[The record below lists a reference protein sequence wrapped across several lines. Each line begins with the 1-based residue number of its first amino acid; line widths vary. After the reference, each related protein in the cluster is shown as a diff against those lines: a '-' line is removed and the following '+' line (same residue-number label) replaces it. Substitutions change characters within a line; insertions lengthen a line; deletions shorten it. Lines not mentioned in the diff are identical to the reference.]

1 METSVEQHVPTIS
14 VELSSVYLGDKRL
27 CRRLQG
33 VAEAIAQT
41 PSASLPTIFKG
52 GAALEGTY
60 RLLRNARVTLP
71 RVLRP
76 HHEATWER
84 AQKAGSILALHD
96 TTEFTFEGE
105 TGREGLGPVSGGQ
118 GFFAHVALAVTADGR
133 RRPLGVLGLLPVI
146 RTAKPKPKPKP
157 KSKRPAAKSGS
168 KAATKVA
175 KKPSWRVK
183 YDDPN
188 KESLRWLN
196 LVEQVEAESEGR
208 AEIIHVMDR
217 EADDYAL
224 LAVLSSPRRFVI
236 RRKHN
241 RVIAPEIPGESTR
254 KVDDALAEAPYL
266 LERTVKLSA
275 RRTDTAA
282 PKAQRLYPTRA
293 MRTATLRVSSARVT
307 LVRPHGLPT
316 TLPATLALNV
326 VDVQEVGAPEGE
338 KPVCWVL
345 FTSEPVTTK
354 EQVERVVD
362 IYRARWVI
370 EDYFMALKTGCA
382 FESRQLESATTLLNL
397 LAILVPIA
405 WRLLLLRN
413 LARDDPD
420 APGSD
425 VLPPSQL
432 EVLSAVSPKK
442 LPQNPTA
449 RDVFLAVAALGG
461 HIKNNGSPGWRVL
474 ARGYQHLLTLE
485 QGWLIARASLLAS
498 SPVNPRSA
506 KR

>member
-1 METSVEQHVPTIS
+1 METSVAHHVPTIS
-14 VELSSVYLGDKRL
+14 VELSSVYLGDQRL

-84 AQKAGSILALHD
+84 AQEAGSILALHD
-96 TTEFTFEGE
+96 TTEFTFDGE
-105 TGREGLGPVSGGQ
+105 AERKGLGPVSSGQ

-146 RTAKPKPKPKP
+146 RKPKPKPKRT
-157 KSKRPAAKSGS
+157 SAKSGT

-175 KKPSWRVK
+175 KKTSWRVK
-183 YDDPN
+183 YDDPT

-196 LVEQVEAESEGR
+196 LVEQVEAQSEGR

-224 LAVLSSPRRFVI
+224 LSVLSSPRRFVL

-241 RVIAPEIPGESTR
+241 RVIAPEMPGDPVR

-266 LERTVKLSA
+266 LKRTVKLSA

-282 PKAQRLYPTRA
+282 PKARRLYPTRA

-326 VDVQEVGAPEGE
+326 VHVQEVDVPEGE
-338 KPVCWVL
+338 KPVSWVL

-382 FESRQLESATTLLNL
+382 FEDRQLESATTLLNL

-413 LARDDPD
+413 LARDEPD
-420 APGSD
+420 APGSE

-432 EVLSAVSPKK
+432 EVLNAVSPKK
-442 LPQNPTA
+442 LPANPTA

-461 HIKNNGSPGWRVL
+461 HIKNNGNPGWRVL
-474 ARGYQHLLTLE
+474 ARGYEQLLTLE
-485 QGWLIARASLLAS
+485 QGWLIARASLS
-498 SPVNPRSA
+498 SSAPVNPRSA

>member
-71 RVLRP
+71 RVLAP

-84 AQKAGSILALHD
+84 AQEAGSILALHD
-96 TTEFTFEGE
+96 TTEFAFDGE
-105 TGREGLGPVSGGQ
+105 AAREGLGPVSGGQ

-146 RTAKPKPKPKP
+146 RTAKPKPKPK
-157 KSKRPAAKSGS
+157 RPAAKSGS
-168 KAATKVA
+168 KATTKVA

-183 YDDPN
+183 YADPN

-196 LVEQVEAESEGR
+196 LVEQVEAQSEGR
-208 AEIIHVMDR
+208 AEIVHVMDR

-224 LAVLSSPRRFVI
+224 LATLSSPRRFVI

-241 RVIAPEIPGESTR
+241 RLIAPETPGEPAR

-282 PKAQRLYPTRA
+282 PKAQRLNPTRA

-326 VDVQEVGAPEGE
+326 VDVREVGAPEGE
-338 KPVCWVL
+338 MPVSWVL
-345 FTSEPVTTK
+345 LTSEPVTTK

-413 LARDDPD
+413 LARDEPD

-425 VLPPSQL
+425 VLPPRQL
-432 EVLSAVSPKK
+432 EVLNAASTKK
-442 LPQNPTA
+442 LPVNATA
-449 RDVFLAVAALGG
+449 REVFLAVAALGG
-461 HIKNNGSPGWRVL
+461 HIKHNGNPGWRVL